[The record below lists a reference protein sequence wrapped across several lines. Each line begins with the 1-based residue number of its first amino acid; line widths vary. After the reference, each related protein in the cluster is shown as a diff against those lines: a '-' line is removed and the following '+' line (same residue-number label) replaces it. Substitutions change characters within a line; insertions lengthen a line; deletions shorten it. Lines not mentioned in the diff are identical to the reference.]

1 MDGKNGIDWISPEL
15 CELLDE
21 RMAYRACQPGLA
33 GDIPAPSEPPQWGQ
47 LWNPR
52 ANLLLECRAR
62 LDGGCDIVVYRD
74 LDPNLLARRAHN
86 AGKPW
91 VELVPYYTDQE
102 AELLS
107 DGLGAALAQG
117 RSDLPATGWLEA
129 TPSWSTPE
137 GTGTLAQALYASQM
151 ATGQAM
157 ARPLVTASKKAP
169 AKRKEGTMDTAHRE
183 WLENC
188 LAMWGGPRRSAADF
202 VEWAISSPDAPTPP
216 GGLRILES
224 QGSYVPFTLDAQS
237 VPAFLGLEDELNDD
251 QISRS
256 VETATGHSL
265 DDLLAAWS
273 DAVDDLTDGDAMRL
287 ATDAG
292 SARSR
297 GLDEALDK
305 LGSTRSTLRYACR
318 AVALRD
324 AELAQAALAAPPR
337 IASETLG
344 HSAEAVQNRDAR
356 AAWVAVCPDFGRW
369 LVSCE
374 SVADDES
381 PTGESF
387 DLDAWNP
394 LPNGTIEPMGI
405 GGQFWGYTSAHEAFN
420 DPSTTLCSDGAAPS
434 QTEFFEMPFGAFNA
448 ALDDGLEALREIAAQ
463 AQSERPTCQW
473 ANEAVAMVD
482 ETLSSPDCP
491 LLPVPHPSDRLE
503 PEQAM
508 PKENHLLVGK
518 DRSIE
523 GARSNTQEH
532 VYYDAN
538 YYCDLYDEDEADE
551 LSEAMQEDLQMLT
564 GEIDRYLGQAF
575 PDADLWV
582 RGSVGRW
589 DGTSRG
595 FSGPYTSFANLISD
609 TGMNG
614 VFRDCDIDRIW
625 ETSDGSLHI
634 SGAHHDGCVEVE
646 ARVAS
651 HEVGERFT
659 NAAEEGDGKETIRAW
674 NAMEEPGMWANC
686 FDETP
691 FRQAT
696 SLVEVEADTL
706 KPARR
711 L

>member
-15 CELLDE
+15 CELLDK
-21 RMAYRACQPGLA
+21 RMAYRACEPGLM
-33 GDIPAPSEPPQWGQ
+33 GDIPAPSELPQWGQ

-62 LDGGCDIVVYRD
+62 LEGGCDIVVYRD
-74 LDPNLLARRAHN
+74 LDPDFLARRAHET
-86 AGKPW
+86 GKPW

-107 DGLGAALAQG
+107 GGLGAALAQG
-117 RSDLPATGWLEA
+117 RPDLPATGWLEA
-129 TPSWSTPE
+129 APSWSTPE

-157 ARPLVTASKKAP
+157 AGLLITVSKKTP
-169 AKRKEGTMDTAHRE
+169 TERREGAVDNAHRE

-188 LAMWGGPRRSAADF
+188 LAMWGDPRRSAADF
-202 VEWAISSPDAPTPP
+202 VEWATSSPDVPTPP
-216 GGLRILES
+216 SGLKILES

-237 VPAFLGLEDELNDD
+237 VPAFLGLEDELDDD

-256 VETATGHSL
+256 VEAATGHSL

-273 DAVDDLTDGDAMRL
+273 DAVDDLTDGDAIRL

-305 LGSTRSTLRYACR
+305 LGSTRSMLRYACR

-324 AELAQAALAAPPR
+324 TELAHAALDGSPR
-337 IASETLG
+337 IALEALG
-344 HSAEAVQNRDAR
+344 YSAEATRNQDVQ
-356 AAWVAVCPDFGRW
+356 AAWVAVCPGFGRW

-374 SVADDES
+374 SVEDEES

-405 GGQFWGYTSAHEAFN
+405 GGQFWGYASAHEAFN
-420 DPSTTLCSDGAAPS
+420 DPSVTLCPDEAAPS
-434 QTEFFEMPFGAFNA
+434 RTEFFEMPFDAFDA
-448 ALDDGLEALREIAAQ
+448 ARNDGLEALREIAAGW
-463 AQSERPTCQW
+463 AQSEQPTCQW
-473 ANEAVAMVD
+473 ANEAAAMVD
-482 ETLSSPDCP
+482 EALAPSGQP
-491 LLPVPHPSDRLE
+491 LPTAFRPSTRLE
-503 PEQAM
+503 HDQAALEEARVSREGNSREDPE
-508 PKENHLLVGK
+508 
-518 DRSIE
+518 
-523 GARSNTQEH
+523 SNAQERI
-532 VYYDAN
+532 YYDVG

-551 LSEAMQEDLQMLT
+551 LSEAMREDLQMLT

-582 RGSVGRW
+582 RGSAGRW

-595 FSGPYTSFANLISD
+595 FSGPYSSFADLVSD

-614 VFRDCDIDRIW
+614 IFRDCDMDRIW
-625 ETSDGSLHI
+625 ETPDGSLHV
-634 SGAHHDGCVEVE
+634 SGAHHDGRVEVE

-651 HEVGERFT
+651 HEIGERFT
-659 NAAEEGDGKETIRAW
+659 RAAEEHDGREMIRAW
-674 NAMEEPGMWANC
+674 NAMEEPGVWANC

-691 FRQAT
+691 FRQAPPG
-696 SLVEVEADTL
+696 VKAAADT
-706 KPARR
+706 PTSARS

>member
-15 CELLDE
+15 CKLLDE
-21 RMAYRACQPGLA
+21 RMVYRACQPGLA
-33 GDIPAPSEPPQWGQ
+33 GDIPAPSELPQWGQ

-62 LDGGCDIVVYRD
+62 LEGGCDIVVYRD
-74 LDPNLLARRAHN
+74 LDPDFLARHAHDT
-86 AGKPW
+86 GKPW
-91 VELVPYYTDQE
+91 VELVPYYTDRE
-102 AELLS
+102 TELLS
-107 DGLGAALAQG
+107 GGLGAALAQG

-129 TPSWSTPE
+129 APSWSTPE
-137 GTGTLAQALYASQM
+137 GTGTLAQALWESQM

-157 ARPLVTASKKAP
+157 ADLFATASKKAP
-169 AKRKEGTMDTAHRE
+169 AERKGEPMDGAHKE

-188 LAMWGGPRRSAADF
+188 LAMWGDPHRSATDF
-202 VEWAISSPDAPTPP
+202 VEWVLSPPDAPTPP

-237 VPAFLGLEDELNDD
+237 IPAFLGLEDELADD

-273 DAVDDLTDGDAMRL
+273 DAIDDLTDGDAARL

-292 SARSR
+292 SVRSR

-324 AELAQAALAAPPR
+324 AELAQAALDGPPR

-344 HSAEAVQNRDAR
+344 HSTDAIQNRDAR
-356 AAWVAVCPDFGRW
+356 AAWVAACPGFGRW

-405 GGQFWGYTSAHEAFN
+405 GGQFWGYMSAHEAFK
-420 DPSTTLCSDGAAPS
+420 DPSTTLCPDEAAPS
-434 QTEFFEMPFGAFNA
+434 QTEFFEMPFGAFSA
-448 ALDDGLEALREIAAQ
+448 ALDDGLEALQAIAAQ
-463 AQSERPTCQW
+463 AQSEQPSCQW
-473 ANEAVAMVD
+473 ANETAAMID
-482 ETLSSPDCP
+482 ETLASSDRP
-491 LLPVPHPSDRLE
+491 LPPAPHPSDLFGPGWAVQEKNR
-503 PEQAM
+503 
-508 PKENHLLVGK
+508 VI
-518 DRSIE
+518 RE
-523 GARSNTQEH
+523 GAEDSVQEH
-532 VYYDAN
+532 VYYDVG
-538 YYCDLYDEDEADE
+538 YYCDLYDEDEAGE
-551 LSEAMQEDLQMLT
+551 LSEAMQEDLQMLA
-564 GEIDRYLGQAF
+564 GEIDRCLGQAF
-575 PDADLWV
+575 PDAELWV
-582 RGSVGRW
+582 RGSIGRW

-595 FSGPYTSFANLISD
+595 FSGPYTSFADLISD
-609 TGMNG
+609 TGING

-625 ETSDGSLHI
+625 ETPDGSLHI
-634 SGAHHDGCVEVE
+634 SGAHHDGRVEVE

-659 NAAEEGDGKETIRAW
+659 NAAEEGNGKEMIRAW

-691 FRQAT
+691 FRQVP

-706 KPARR
+706 KPVRR

>member
-15 CELLDE
+15 CKLLDE
-21 RMAYRACQPGLA
+21 RMVYRACQPGLG
-33 GDIPAPSEPPQWGQ
+33 GDIPAPSELPRWGQ

-52 ANLLLECRAR
+52 ANLLLECRANIE
-62 LDGGCDIVVYRD
+62 GGCDIVVYRH
-74 LDPNLLARRAHN
+74 LDPDLLARRAHDT
-86 AGKPW
+86 GRPW
-91 VELVPYYTDQE
+91 VELAPYYTSE
-102 AELLS
+102 KAELLP

-117 RSDLPATGWLEA
+117 RSNLPATGWLEA
-129 TPSWSTPE
+129 TPSWNVPG
-137 GTGTLAQALYASQM
+137 GTGTLAQALWESQI

-157 ARPLVTASKKAP
+157 AGLFAAASKKVP
-169 AKRKEGTMDTAHRE
+169 AERRGKTMDGAHKE

-188 LAMWGGPRRSAADF
+188 LAIWGDPRRSAADF
-202 VEWAISSPDAPTPP
+202 VEWATSSPDAPTPP

-224 QGSYVPFTLDAQS
+224 QGLYVPFTLDAQS
-237 VPAFLGLEDELNDD
+237 VPAFLGLDDELTDD

-265 DDLLAAWS
+265 NDLLAAWS
-273 DAVDDLTDGDAMRL
+273 DAVDDLTDGDTIRI

-324 AELAQAALAAPPR
+324 NELAQTALGRSPR
-337 IASETLG
+337 IAPDALNNST
-344 HSAEAVQNRDAR
+344 EAPQNRGAW
-356 AAWVAVCPDFGRW
+356 AAWVAVCPDFGHW

-374 SVADDES
+374 PVEDEES
-381 PTGESF
+381 PTGKSF
-387 DLDAWNP
+387 DLDAWSP
-394 LPNGTIEPMGI
+394 LPDGTIQPMGI

-420 DPSTTLCSDGAAPS
+420 DPSMTLCPDEAAPS
-434 QTEFFEMPFGAFNA
+434 RTEFFEMPFDAFSA

-482 ETLSSPDCP
+482 ETLSSPGRP
-491 LLPVPHPSDRLE
+491 LLPVSHPSDRLE
-503 PEQAM
+503 SERAM
-508 PKENHLLVGK
+508 PKEGHLLVGEGRSTK
-518 DRSIE
+518 D
-523 GARSNTQEH
+523 ARSNTQEH

-538 YYCDLYDEDEADE
+538 YYCDLYDEDDAGE
-551 LSEAMQEDLQMLT
+551 LLEAMQEDLQMLT
-564 GEIDRYLGQAF
+564 CEIDRYLGQAF
-575 PDADLWV
+575 LDTDLWV
-582 RGSVGRW
+582 RGSIGRW
-589 DGTSRG
+589 NGTSQG
-595 FSGPYTSFANLISD
+595 FSGPYASFASLVSD

-614 VFRDCDIDRIW
+614 IFRDCGIDRIW

-659 NAAEEGDGKETIRAW
+659 NAAQEGDRKEMIRAW

-691 FRQAT
+691 FRQT
-696 SLVEVEADTL
+696 PSLVEVGADAP
-706 KPARR
+706 KPARG

>member
-1 MDGKNGIDWISPEL
+1 M
-15 CELLDE
+15 
-21 RMAYRACQPGLA
+21 
-33 GDIPAPSEPPQWGQ
+33 
-47 LWNPR
+47 
-52 ANLLLECRAR
+52 
-62 LDGGCDIVVYRD
+62 
-74 LDPNLLARRAHN
+74 
-86 AGKPW
+86 
-91 VELVPYYTDQE
+91 
-102 AELLS
+102 
-107 DGLGAALAQG
+107 
-117 RSDLPATGWLEA
+117 
-129 TPSWSTPE
+129 
-137 GTGTLAQALYASQM
+137 
-151 ATGQAM
+151 
-157 ARPLVTASKKAP
+157 
-169 AKRKEGTMDTAHRE
+169 
-183 WLENC
+183 
-188 LAMWGGPRRSAADF
+188 
-202 VEWAISSPDAPTPP
+202 
-216 GGLRILES
+216 
-224 QGSYVPFTLDAQS
+224 
-237 VPAFLGLEDELNDD
+237 
-251 QISRS
+251 
-256 VETATGHSL
+256 
-265 DDLLAAWS
+265 
-273 DAVDDLTDGDAMRL
+273 
-287 ATDAG
+287 
-292 SARSR
+292 
-297 GLDEALDK
+297 
-305 LGSTRSTLRYACR
+305 
-318 AVALRD
+318 ALRD
-324 AELAQAALAAPPR
+324 AELAQAALDGPPR

-344 HSAEAVQNRDAR
+344 HSTDAIQNRDAR
-356 AAWVAVCPDFGRW
+356 AAWVAACPGFGRW

-394 LPNGTIEPMGI
+394 LPNGTIAPMGI
-405 GGQFWGYTSAHEAFN
+405 GGQFWGYMSAHEAFK
-420 DPSTTLCSDGAAPS
+420 DPSTTLCPDEAAPS
-434 QTEFFEMPFGAFNA
+434 RTEFFEMPFDAFSA

-473 ANEAVAMVD
+473 ANEAAAMID
-482 ETLSSPDCP
+482 ETLASSDRP
-491 LLPVPHPSDRLE
+491 LPPVPHPSDRLE

-508 PKENHLLVGK
+508 PKESHLLTGK

-523 GARSNTQEH
+523 GARSNIQEH

-551 LSEAMQEDLQMLT
+551 FSEAMQEDLQMLT

-575 PDADLWV
+575 PNADLWV

-595 FSGPYTSFANLISD
+595 FSGPYASFADLVSD
-609 TGMNG
+609 TGMHG

-651 HEVGERFT
+651 YEVGERFT
-659 NAAEEGDGKETIRAW
+659 NAAQKSDGKEMIRAW

>member
-15 CELLDE
+15 CKLLDE
-21 RMAYRACQPGLA
+21 RMVYRACQPGLA
-33 GDIPAPSEPPQWGQ
+33 GDIPAPSKLPRWGQ

-52 ANLLLECRAR
+52 ANLLLECRANIE
-62 LDGGCDIVVYRD
+62 GGCDIVVYRH
-74 LDPNLLARRAHN
+74 LDPDLLARRAHDM
-86 AGKPW
+86 GRPW
-91 VELVPYYTDQE
+91 VELAPYYTNE
-102 AELLS
+102 KAELLP

-117 RSDLPATGWLEA
+117 RSNLPATGWLEA
-129 TPSWSTPE
+129 APSWSAPE
-137 GTGTLAQALYASQM
+137 GTGTLAQALWESQM

-157 ARPLVTASKKAP
+157 ADLFATASKKAP
-169 AKRKEGTMDTAHRE
+169 AERKGEPMDGAHRE

-188 LAMWGGPRRSAADF
+188 LAMWGDPHRSAADF
-202 VEWAISSPDAPTPP
+202 VEWVLSSPDAPTPP

-237 VPAFLGLEDELNDD
+237 IPAFLGLEDELADD

-273 DAVDDLTDGDAMRL
+273 DAIDDLTDGDAARL

-292 SARSR
+292 SVRSR

-324 AELAQAALAAPPR
+324 AELAQAALDGPPR

-344 HSAEAVQNRDAR
+344 HSTDAIQNRDAR
-356 AAWVAVCPDFGRW
+356 AAWVAACPGFGRW

-405 GGQFWGYTSAHEAFN
+405 GGQFWGYTSAHEAFK
-420 DPSTTLCSDGAAPS
+420 DPSTTLCPDEAAPS
-434 QTEFFEMPFGAFNA
+434 RTEFFEMPFDAFSA

-473 ANEAVAMVD
+473 ANEAAAMVD
-482 ETLSSPDCP
+482 ETLSSPDFP

-508 PKENHLLVGK
+508 PKESHLLTGK
-518 DRSIE
+518 DRLIE
-523 GARSNTQEH
+523 GARRNTQEH

-538 YYCDLYDEDEADE
+538 YYCDLYDDDEADE

-595 FSGPYTSFANLISD
+595 FSGPYASFADLVSD
-609 TGMNG
+609 TGMHG

-651 HEVGERFT
+651 YEVGERFT
-659 NAAEEGDGKETIRAW
+659 NAAQKSDGKEMIRAW

>member
-15 CELLDE
+15 CKLLDE
-21 RMAYRACQPGLA
+21 RMVYRACQPGLA
-33 GDIPAPSEPPQWGQ
+33 GDIPAPSELPQWGQ

-52 ANLLLECRAR
+52 ANLLLECQAR

-74 LDPNLLARRAHN
+74 LDPDLLARHAHDT
-86 AGKPW
+86 GKPW

-102 AELLS
+102 AELLP

-117 RSDLPATGWLEA
+117 QSDLPATGWLEA
-129 TPSWSTPE
+129 APSWSTPE

-157 ARPLVTASKKAP
+157 AGLLIAASEKAP
-169 AKRKEGTMDTAHRE
+169 TERREGAADNAHRE

-188 LAMWGGPRRSAADF
+188 LAMWGNPRRSAADF

-216 GGLRILES
+216 GGLKILKS

-237 VPAFLGLEDELNDD
+237 VPAFLGLEDELTDD

-273 DAVDDLTDGDAMRL
+273 DAVDDLTDGDTIRL
-287 ATDAG
+287 ATDEG

-324 AELAQAALAAPPR
+324 AELAQATLAVLPH
-337 IASETLG
+337 IASGTLG
-344 HSAEAVQNRDAR
+344 HSAKAVQNRDTR

-374 SVADDES
+374 SVEDEES

-387 DLDAWNP
+387 NLDAWSP
-394 LPNGTIEPMGI
+394 LPDGTIEPMGI

-420 DPSTTLCSDGAAPS
+420 DPSVTLCPDEAAPS
-434 QTEFFEMPFGAFNA
+434 RTEFFEMPFDAFDA
-448 ALDDGLEALREIAAQ
+448 ARNDGLEALQEIAGP
-463 AQSERPTCQW
+463 AQSEWPTCQW
-473 ANEAVAMVD
+473 ANETAAMVD
-482 ETLSSPDCP
+482 EALALSNRP
-491 LLPVPHPSDRLE
+491 LPTAFRPSARLE
-503 PEQAM
+503 PDQAAPEEVRM
-508 PKENHLLVGK
+508 SREGYPRENPES
-518 DRSIE
+518 D
-523 GARSNTQEH
+523 TQERI
-532 VYYDAN
+532 YYDAG

-551 LSEAMQEDLQMLT
+551 LSEAMREDLQMLT

-595 FSGPYTSFANLISD
+595 FSGPYASFTDLISD
-609 TGMNG
+609 TGMSG
-614 VFRDCDIDRIW
+614 IFRDCDIDRIW
-625 ETSDGSLHI
+625 ETPDGSLCV
-634 SGAHHDGCVEVE
+634 SGTHHDGHVEVE
-646 ARVAS
+646 ARMAS
-651 HEVGERFT
+651 HAVSERFT
-659 NAAEEGDGKETIRAW
+659 GAAEEYDRRKMIQAW
-674 NAMEEPGMWANC
+674 NAMEEPGVWANC

-691 FRQAT
+691 FWQAPPGIET
-696 SLVEVEADTL
+696 AVDTPT
-706 KPARR
+706 PARS